1 VSPKYGKVIIISHK
15 LFKGIDLKSKKTDID
30 ANFMSIKENQDKTKE
45 SRKVLGK
52 ETKDFK
58 LLSDEDKISG
68 ITKLLKSYQIEIDNL
83 TRRSL

>member
-1 VSPKYGKVIIISHK
+1 
-15 LFKGIDLKSKKTDID
+15 
-30 ANFMSIKENQDKTKE
+30 MSIKENQDKTKE

>member
-1 VSPKYGKVIIISHK
+1 
-15 LFKGIDLKSKKTDID
+15 
-30 ANFMSIKENQDKTKE
+30 MSIKENQEKSKE

-58 LLSDEDKISG
+58 LLSDEEKITG
-68 ITKLLKSYQIEIDNL
+68 VTKLLKSYQTEIDNL